1 MTNAQLLPSSPILY
15 DVHNAEHPVGSERVD
30 ITAFLERY
38 GRGDALDTPTARDEF
53 LSRIEEHRVHGRGGA
68 HFPSA
73 IKIRSALASGGGG
86 SVIANAAE
94 GEPSAAKDAALWQA
108 NPHLVLR
115 GLFAVAKLTAAENVG
130 VWVHEDSFATR
141 NSIDEAL
148 NERHGGGIGDS
159 HTVRTYLS
167 PHRYVSG
174 EASAII
180 NAVQGGPAIPKFFP
194 KKSRAWGE
202 GNPPVLIF
210 NTETLAH
217 IGLLAGSRAQTG
229 SGETTLITVL
239 EPQRRVVGEV
249 SSDLSFAELLGDH
262 REAEAVLLGGYGGQW
277 ATWQQIESLPVH
289 EQAVREHG
297 LSLGAGIIAPLPVQ
311 ICGLVE
317 TARITEWMAGESAQQ
332 CGPCIYGLQWLAEDT
347 AQLARGGK
355 GTKAALRR
363 MRERLPQLV
372 KRGACAHPDG
382 VVRMVNTALEV
393 FADEITLH
401 RKHRCSAT
409 SAAEFFPTRQG
420 MHA

>member
-1 MTNAQLLPSSPILY
+1 MTKAQLLPSSPVLY
-15 DVHNAEHPVGSERVD
+15 DVHNAEHPVGSERIN
-30 ITAFLERY
+30 ITAFLENY
-38 GRGDALDTPTARDEF
+38 GRGDALDTPAARDEF
-53 LSRIEEHRVHGRGGA
+53 LSRIDERRVHGRGGA

-94 GEPSAAKDAALWQA
+94 GEPSAAKDAALWQT

-115 GLFAVAKLTAAENVG
+115 GLFAVAKLTAAEHVG

-148 NERHGGGIGDS
+148 RERHETGIDDP
-159 HTVRTYLS
+159 HMVRTYLS

-202 GNPPVLIF
+202 GNPPVLVS

-217 IGLLAGSRAQTG
+217 IGLLAGPIPQANSA
-229 SGETTLITVL
+229 ETTLVTVL
-239 EPQRRVVGEV
+239 EPNQRVVSEV
-249 SSDLSFAELLGDH
+249 ASDVLFAQLLGDQPQT
-262 REAEAVLLGGYGGQW
+262 EAILLGGYGGQW

-297 LSLGAGIIAPLPVQ
+297 LSLGAGIIAPLPAQV
-311 ICGLVE
+311 CGLVE

-355 GTKAALRR
+355 GTKAAVRR
-363 MRERLPQLV
+363 MRERLPHLV

-382 VVRMVNTALEV
+382 VVRMVNTALDV
-393 FADEITLH
+393 FVDEIALH
-401 RKHRCSAT
+401 RKHRCSA
-409 SAAEFFPTRQG
+409 SSDAEFFPTRQG